1 MKKYNAIVGS
11 GGLVVMDENTCMV
24 EVARFFMSF
33 TQRESCGKCTPC
45 RIGTKRMLEILERI
59 VEGKGKMEDL
69 DRLEEIADFVKTN
82 SLCGLGKSAPLPVIS
97 TLKTFRDEYVEHIVD
112 KKCKSHTCQAM
123 KVYRIDAEKC
133 IGCTKCAKNCP
144 AGAIIGEK
152 KKAHTIDMTKC
163 IRCGAC
169 VEGCNFDAVCVE

>member
-1 MKKYNAIVGS
+1 
-11 GGLVVMDENTCMV
+11 
-24 EVARFFMSF
+24 
-33 TQRESCGKCTPC
+33 
-45 RIGTKRMLEILERI
+45 MLEILERI

-123 KVYRIDAEKC
+123 KVYRIDAEKMYRMYEMC
-133 IGCTKCAKNCP
+133 EELSGWCDHRGKEESTYDRYDEMYPLWCLCR
-144 AGAIIGEK
+144 GL
-152 KKAHTIDMTKC
+152 
-163 IRCGAC
+163 
-169 VEGCNFDAVCVE
+169 